1 MEFFNNLLRLFFKG
15 GLVMYPLLICSVFV
29 IAIGIERWLYYREME
44 KDNDGLL
51 SRVKEA
57 LKERDKHQVQH
68 ICEQVGG
75 PVGMMLAA
83 GLGFPGNFRS
93 GIKEA
98 MEEEALN
105 QISQLKSRLNYLD
118 TIVTLSPLLGLLGT
132 VTGMINSFSVLNV
145 SSGKPFA
152 ITGGVAEALV
162 ATATGLGI
170 AIIALLLYS
179 FFTSRVDHFIFEME
193 KNATRFL
200 NLLPWEGE
208 SK

>member
-1 MEFFNNLLRLFFKG
+1 MEFFNNALGIFLKG
-15 GLVMYPLLICSVFV
+15 GLVMYPLLFCSIFV
-29 IAIGIERWLYYREME
+29 LAIGIERWLYYGQME
-44 KDNDGLL
+44 RDNDGLL
-51 SRVKEA
+51 GRVKEA
-57 LKERDKHQVQH
+57 LKDKDKHQVQH

-83 GLGFPGNFRS
+83 GLEFPGNARF

-98 MEEEALN
+98 MEEEALH
-105 QISQLKSRLNYLD
+105 QISQLRYRLNYLD
-118 TIVTLSPLLGLLGT
+118 TIVTLAPLLGLLGT
-132 VTGMINSFSVLNV
+132 VTGMINSFSLLNV

-170 AIIALLLYS
+170 AIVALLLHS
-179 FFTSRVDHFIFEME
+179 LFTSRVDYFILEME
-193 KNATRFL
+193 KSATRFL
-200 NLLPWEGE
+200 NFLPWEGE

>member
-1 MEFFNNLLRLFFKG
+1 MNFLGLFLKG
-15 GLVMYPLLICSVFV
+15 GLVMYPLALCSIFV
-29 IAIGIERWLYYREME
+29 VAIGIERYFYYRQMST
-44 KDNDGLL
+44 DNEALL

-57 LKERDKHQVQH
+57 LKEKDKHQVQH
-68 ICEQVGG
+68 LCQQEGG

-83 GLGFPGNFRS
+83 GLAYPGSSRS

-105 QISQLKSRLNYLD
+105 QISQLKLRLNYLD
-118 TIVTLSPLLGLLGT
+118 TIVTLAPLLGLLGT

-170 AIIALLLYS
+170 AILALLLYS
-179 FFTSRVDHFIFEME
+179 LFTSKVDYFIFQME
-193 KNATRFL
+193 KSATRLL
-200 NLLPWEGE
+200 NFLPWEGE
-208 SK
+208 GK